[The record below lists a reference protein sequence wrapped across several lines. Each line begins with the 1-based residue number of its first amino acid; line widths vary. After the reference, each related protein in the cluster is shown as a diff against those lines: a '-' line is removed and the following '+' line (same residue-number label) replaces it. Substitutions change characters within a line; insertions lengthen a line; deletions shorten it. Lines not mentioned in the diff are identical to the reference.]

1 MVRIKKR
8 WNQQAR
14 PRTLAQMANA
24 IAGSIWKLAAEV
36 LLNMENENFETE
48 TQSQRIDIMEE
59 IVSYLVHIVDRSVYE
74 QASQQQ
80 REVFISAL
88 VADLARMLE
97 DSRVDVQGVD
107 EYRADFID
115 KLNRR
120 SAEYAVYRFSSGEGG
135 SFSMRCKL
143 GERVAA
149 AMGERDRRWIP
160 DYIVG
165 REAPEIETALGR
177 SLSGLVSFDNPQAG

>member
-1 MVRIKKR
+1 MVRIKQR
-8 WNQQAR
+8 WNQQSR
-14 PRTLAQMANA
+14 PRSLAQLANA
-24 IAGSIWKLAAEV
+24 IAASVWKLSSNVV
-36 LLNMENENFETE
+36 LNLENENFETE
-48 TQSQRIDIMEE
+48 TQGQRIDIMEE
-59 IVSYLVHIVDRSVYE
+59 VVFYLVHIVDRRVYE

-97 DSRVDVQGVD
+97 DSRVDVQGPG
-107 EYRADFID
+107 EYRADFVA
-115 KLNRR
+115 KLNQR
-120 SAEYAVYRFSSGEGG
+120 SAEYAGYGFSSDEGG

-177 SLSGLVSFDNPQAG
+177 SLSGLVSFDSPGPG